1 MTKKIYLDNAA
12 STPVDEKVKKEMEP
26 YFSEIFGNPGS
37 IHSFGQEA
45 QIGVDKARRKIADFL
60 NCQSQEIIITASA
73 TEANNL
79 ALKGVIGAFTKK
91 DFIPHI
97 ITSAFEHESI
107 LEPCRQLEKIGS
119 AEITYLPVSKDGFVN
134 PEDVKNALKDNTV
147 LVSVMY
153 ANNEIGT
160 VQPIFEI
167 SRIIT
172 DFKKRK
178 SEIRNPSAFGGS
190 ASGGKSE
197 TNSKFKIQNSKF
209 GAALPLLHTDAV
221 QAVQF
226 LNCDVQKL
234 GVDLLSLSGQ
244 KIYGPKGVGALFVR
258 SGVKIEPLV
267 SGGIQEGGLRG
278 GTENVPGI
286 VGLGAAVALAAE
298 NQKAGVSAKIEKL
311 TNKLTEGILKNVK
324 GASLNGAKENRLPN
338 NANILFKGVSSEM
351 LIIALDSEGIVVS
364 AGSACSAKAL
374 KSSHVLR
381 AIGLS
386 EKDASSSL
394 RFTLS
399 KHTTE
404 EEINF
409 VLRKMPEIIN
419 KLNK

>member
-1 MTKKIYLDNAA
+1 MRKKIYLDNAA

-45 QIGVDKARRKIADFL
+45 QIGIDKARRKIADFL
-60 NCQSQEIIITASA
+60 NCQSQEIIFTGSA

-79 ALKGVIGAFTKK
+79 ALKGITGAVLSEARKNKK
-91 DFIPHI
+91 DFTPHI
-97 ITSAFEHESI
+97 ITTAFEHESV
-107 LEPCRQLEKIGS
+107 LDPCRQLEKSGF

-134 PEDVKNALKDNTV
+134 LEDIKKAMKENTV

-160 VQPIFEI
+160 IQPIAKI
-167 SRIIT
+167 
-172 DFKKRK
+172 
-178 SEIRNPSAFGGS
+178 SEIVRNFRNVKCA
-190 ASGGKSE
+190 E
-197 TNSKFKIQNSKF
+197 T
-209 GAALPLLHTDAV
+209 ALPLLHTDAV

-226 LNCDVQKL
+226 LDCDINKL

-258 SGVKIEPLV
+258 SGVKIDPLV
-267 SGGIQEGGLRG
+267 SGGMQEGGLRG

-286 VGLGAAVALAAE
+286 VGLGAAVESAAGG
-298 NQKAGVSAKIEKL
+298 QKNGTPAKIAVL
-311 TNKLTEGILKNVK
+311 RDRLIDGILKNVK
-324 GASLNGAKENRLPN
+324 NSSLNGSLENRLPN
-338 NANILFKGVSSEM
+338 NANILFKGASSEM
-351 LIIALDSEGIVVS
+351 LIIALDSEGVAVS

-399 KHTTE
+399 KHTAE
-404 EEINF
+404 EEIDYA
-409 VLRKMPEIIN
+409 VKVISKIIVN
-419 KLNK
+419 LKK

>member
-1 MTKKIYLDNAA
+1 MGKRIYLDNAA
-12 STPVDEKVKKEMEP
+12 STPVDSRVKKAMEP

-45 QIGVDKARRKIADFL
+45 QIGVDRARKQIADFL
-60 NCQSQEIIITASA
+60 GCSSREIIFTGSA

-79 ALKGVIGAFTKK
+79 AVKGIAGAAAASRGK
-91 DFIPHI
+91 DFIQHI

-107 LEPCRQLEKIGS
+107 LDPCRQLEKSGL
-119 AEITYLPVSKDGFVN
+119 AEITYLPVSRDGFVS
-134 PEDVKNALKDNTV
+134 PEDVKKSLKENTV

-160 VQPIFEI
+160 IQPIAEI
-167 SRIIT
+167 AKIIRDFRNQKLSGFARSREA
-172 DFKKRK
+172 R
-178 SEIRNPSAFGGS
+178 EIL
-190 ASGGKSE
+190 
-197 TNSKFKIQNSKF
+197 NSKFEINSKS
-209 GAALPLLHTDAV
+209 GAVLPLLHTDAV

-226 LNCDVQKL
+226 LDCGVDNL
-234 GVDLLSLSGQ
+234 GVDFLSLSGQ

-267 SGGIQEGGLRG
+267 SGGMQESGRRG

-286 VGLGAAVALAAE
+286 VGLGAAVELAAE
-298 NQKAGVSAKIEKL
+298 GQKDGTSAKIETL
-311 TNKLTEGILKNVK
+311 RNKLIEGILKSAK
-324 GASLNGAKENRLPN
+324 SAALNGSFKNRLPN
-338 NANILFKGVSSEM
+338 NANILFKNAAAEM
-351 LIIALDSEGIVVS
+351 MIIALDSEGIAVS

-374 KSSHVLR
+374 KPSHVLR

-399 KHTTE
+399 KLTTE
-404 EEINF
+404 EEIDTA
-409 VLRKMPEIIN
+409 LE
-419 KLNK
+419 KLIKLT

>member
-1 MTKKIYLDNAA
+1 MVKNNFFKKIGGGVYLDNAA
-12 STPVDEKVKKEMEP
+12 STPVDERVKKAMEP

-45 QIGVDKARRKIADFL
+45 QIGTDKARKQVADFL
-60 NCQSQEIIITASA
+60 GCSTQEIIFTGSA

-79 ALKGVIGAFTKK
+79 ALKGITGAVLSEARKNKK
-91 DFIPHI
+91 DFIPHV
-97 ITSAFEHESI
+97 ITTAFEHESV
-107 LEPCRQLEKIGS
+107 LDPCRQLEKSGL
-119 AEITYLPVSKDGFVN
+119 AEITVLPVSKEGFVN
-134 PEDVKNALKDNTV
+134 PEDVKNALKENTV

-160 VQPIFEI
+160 IQPI
-167 SRIIT
+167 
-172 DFKKRK
+172 
-178 SEIRNPSAFGGS
+178 SEIAEIIRDFRNR
-190 ASGGKSE
+190 
-197 TNSKFKIQNSKF
+197 NSKFNLPAGGQNSKF
-209 GAALPLLHTDAV
+209 GAVFPLLHTDAV

-226 LNCDVQKL
+226 LDCGVDKL

-267 SGGIQEGGLRG
+267 SGGMQEGGLRG

-286 VGLGAAVALAAE
+286 VGLGAAVESVAE
-298 NQKAGVSAKIEKL
+298 GQKNGTPAKIEIL
-311 TNKLTEGILKNVK
+311 RDRLIGGILKNTKNV
-324 GASLNGAKENRLPN
+324 SLNGSLENRLPN
-338 NANILFKGVSSEM
+338 NANILFKNVSAEM
-351 LIIALDSEGIVVS
+351 LIIALDSEAVAVS

-374 KSSHVLR
+374 KASHVLR

-404 EEINF
+404 KEIDY
-409 VLRKMPEIIN
+409 VLNVLPKTID
-419 KLNK
+419 KFKK